1 MLDLDDLLN
10 HDHEGRCSAAADSL
24 PRVGVE
30 TLLVTDP
37 LNIRYLTGF
46 TGSAGLVHLRSD
58 GEVLLVTDAR
68 YAERAEAECSD
79 HVAVAITKRSDQG
92 LVVRDHAGE
101 ATRIGL
107 EGRHITWAGQRE
119 WSAVFERSNRRV
131 VQTLGTIERVRLV
144 KEAAE
149 IERITLAASIADT
162 ALAQVKQRLTDGL
175 TERQI
180 KLLLERSMIDQGA
193 DAPAFDTIVA
203 SGPNGASPHHES
215 GDRVITRGDL
225 VIIDMGA
232 TVDGYRSDMTRTFSV
247 GVPDAAASS
256 MLRLVGRAQQAGV
269 DAVLQGVSGD
279 EVDKAARSVI
289 AVAGVGDEFVHGV
302 GHGVGLAI
310 HEAPFL
316 LGSDLPLLSGQ
327 VVTVEPGVYRAGLGG
342 VRVED
347 TVVVTRK
354 GCRKLTQHSLD
365 PIVA

>member
-1 MLDLDDLLN
+1 MLDINHLLN
-10 HDHEGRCSAAADSL
+10 HDHQGRCAAAGDSL
-24 PRVGVE
+24 PRVGVD

-68 YAERAEAECSD
+68 YAERTEAECGD
-79 HVAVAITKRSDQG
+79 HVAVAIAKRSDQET
-92 LVVRDHAGE
+92 VIRDHAGE

-107 EGRHITWAGQRE
+107 EGRHITWAGQCE
-119 WSAVFERSNRRV
+119 WSAVFEQSNRRV
-131 VQTLGTIERVRLV
+131 IQTSGTVERLRLV

-149 IERITLAASIADT
+149 IERISLAASIADI
-162 ALAQVKQRLTDGL
+162 ALAEIKQRLTDGL

-180 KLLLERSMIDQGA
+180 KLLLERSMVDQGA
-193 DAPAFDTIVA
+193 DSPAFDTIVA
-203 SGPNGASPHHES
+203 SGPNAASPHHES
-215 GDRVITRGDL
+215 GERVIIKGDL

-232 TVDGYRSDMTRTFSV
+232 TIDGYRSDMTRTFSI
-247 GVPDAAASS
+247 GAPDARSSS

-279 EVDKAARSVI
+279 EVDKAARSII
-289 AVAGVGDEFVHGV
+289 AAAGVGNEFVHGV

-316 LGSDLPLLSGQ
+316 LGSDVPLLPGQ

-347 TVVVTRK
+347 TVVVTRT